1 MKNKLKAFF
10 RVLWQSI
17 SHNFWLKLLSLVMAL
32 MLWNSVIS
40 SNSTLTR
47 NKTISGLTGYLAGQA
62 TLEANKLALAE
73 DPAAALSNIGVII
86 EVARSEYAYVSADN
100 IQVALDLSSVR
111 GAGSQQV
118 RLRASTAYGRV
129 AEIIPSSVTLNF
141 EALDSRSIP
150 VNVKL
155 EGDMREDLY
164 YSYTRVNPSTI
175 TVSGAASVVQSVA
188 SAYVYDDVSGH
199 DSPYTSAEQ
208 FVLQDSGGN
217 EISQTLLSLSS
228 SSITVSVG
236 IYPTRELPVSTNF
249 EDVLAGQVADGY
261 VIQSVTIQPD
271 TVTVAGDSE
280 LLEGLTS
287 LLIEPVS
294 VEGASQSFSARA
306 RIASLTDFRYISTE
320 QVYVNVNIAEESVS
334 AWIDKVNISYV
345 GQDENLT
352 LSSQRDS
359 VTVFVTGPKSKIHAL
374 EENGLDVVCDL
385 TGLKAGTYQ
394 LTLDYGMQYDDSITF
409 EPSGGTITVTLS
421 EASTDE

>member
-86 EVARSEYAYVSADN
+86 EVARSEYEYVSADN

-320 QVYVNVNIAEESVS
+320 QV
-334 AWIDKVNISYV
+334 
-345 GQDENLT
+345 
-352 LSSQRDS
+352 
-359 VTVFVTGPKSKIHAL
+359 
-374 EENGLDVVCDL
+374 
-385 TGLKAGTYQ
+385 
-394 LTLDYGMQYDDSITF
+394 
-409 EPSGGTITVTLS
+409 
-421 EASTDE
+421 

>member
-1 MKNKLKAFF
+1 M
-10 RVLWQSI
+10 
-17 SHNFWLKLLSLVMAL
+17 
-32 MLWNSVIS
+32 
-40 SNSTLTR
+40 
-47 NKTISGLTGYLAGQA
+47 
-62 TLEANKLALAE
+62 
-73 DPAAALSNIGVII
+73 
-86 EVARSEYAYVSADN
+86 
-100 IQVALDLSSVR
+100 
-111 GAGSQQV
+111 
-118 RLRASTAYGRV
+118 
-129 AEIIPSSVTLNF
+129 
-141 EALDSRSIP
+141 
-150 VNVKL
+150 
-155 EGDMREDLY
+155 
-164 YSYTRVNPSTI
+164 
-175 TVSGAASVVQSVA
+175 
-188 SAYVYDDVSGH
+188 
-199 DSPYTSAEQ
+199 
-208 FVLQDSGGN
+208 LQDSGGN